1 MWDGSFHSDY
11 AANDPVMQHL
21 RARSRLPGRAPACLT
36 EFSVPCTQTDKADT
50 MNTLIRPATAADIAG
65 LIELSRRTISACYR
79 SFLGEEA
86 VDGFIGSG
94 AADQYIRDNI
104 GRCLVLCRAGKIVG
118 WSVCRDQLID
128 LMMIDCACHRQG
140 LGSQLLAHVEQQ
152 LFGLHG
158 ELKLESFEGNQQA
171 NAFYRKHGWREL
183 SRHFDRDAGAGKI
196 VFGKT
201 N

>member
-1 MWDGSFHSDY
+1 
-11 AANDPVMQHL
+11 
-21 RARSRLPGRAPACLT
+21 
-36 EFSVPCTQTDKADT
+36 
-50 MNTLIRPATAADIAG
+50 MNTLIRAATASDIAD

-79 SFLGEEA
+79 SFLGDEA

-94 AADQYIRDNI
+94 AADQYIRASVE
-104 GRCLVLCRAGKIVG
+104 RCLVLVRDGRIAG

-128 LMMIDCACHRQG
+128 LMMIDVVCHRQG

-152 LFGLHG
+152 LFGLHR
-158 ELKLESFEGNQQA
+158 ELRLESFEGNLQA

-183 SRHFDRDAGAGKI
+183 SRYFDRDTGASKI

-201 N
+201 A